1 MCGFLNWEI
10 ILQLVLA
17 MVLGGLVGLE
27 REFHK
32 KEAGLRTF
40 ILVCLGATLFT
51 VISLQF
57 SASYLGKIGIE
68 YDPTRIIGQIVL
80 GIGFL
85 CAGLIIFRGA
95 RVEGL
100 TTAAALWITAA
111 IGATIGVEFYFL
123 AIFVT
128 FLTVLILAG
137 FRLIEEKL
145 LKTKTPKDT
154 HEI

>member
-57 SASYLGKIGIE
+57 SASSLGKIGVE

>member
-1 MCGFLNWEI
+1 MCGFLDWEI

-27 REFHK
+27 REFHR

-57 SASYLGKIGIE
+57 SESFLEKTGIA

-95 RVEGL
+95 RIEGL

-128 FLTVLILAG
+128 FLTILVLAG

-145 LKTKTPKDT
+145 LKTKKFKET
-154 HEI
+154 HEG

>member
-1 MCGFLNWEI
+1 MCGFLSWEI

-27 REFHK
+27 REFLR

-51 VISLQF
+51 VISLK
-57 SASYLGKIGIE
+57 SSESSLGKIGIA

-95 RVEGL
+95 RIEGL

-111 IGATIGVEFYFL
+111 IGATVGVGFYFL
-123 AIFVT
+123 ATFVT

-145 LKTKTPKDT
+145 LKTKGPKER
-154 HEI
+154 HEV

>member
-1 MCGFLNWEI
+1 MCGFLDWEI

-27 REFHK
+27 REFHR

-57 SASYLGKIGIE
+57 SESFLEKTGIA

-95 RVEGL
+95 RIEGL

-111 IGATIGVEFYFL
+111 IGATVGVRFYFL

-128 FLTVLILAG
+128 FLTIFVLAG

-145 LKTKTPKDT
+145 LRTKGLKDN
-154 HEI
+154 HEG

>member
-1 MCGFLNWEI
+1 
-10 ILQLVLA
+10 LVLA

-27 REFHK
+27 REFHR

-57 SASYLGKIGIE
+57 SESFLEKTGIA

-95 RVEGL
+95 RIEGL

-128 FLTVLILAG
+128 FLTILVLAG

-145 LKTKTPKDT
+145 LKTKKFKET
-154 HEI
+154 HEG